1 MPRYALSQTDL
12 LRLVVLA
19 TGVDTA
25 KPDEAMA
32 ILRKAEYLSDTPP
45 AKPETPLDLATASM
59 PASVIDGSRVRIGGP
74 ITGTVDARPKGA
86 PVTGT
91 DAPKDDA
98 EQGDAPQ
105 AFQPAKPE

>member
-32 ILRKAEYLSDTPP
+32 ILRNAEYLSDTPA
-45 AKPETPLDLATASM
+45 AKPEAPADLAPSPM
-59 PASVIDGSRVRIGGP
+59 PAALIDGSRIRIGGP
-74 ITGTVDARPKGA
+74 VTAEARPKGA
-86 PVTGT
+86 PVTGN
-91 DAPKDDA
+91 
-98 EQGDAPQ
+98 DAPQ
-105 AFQPAKPE
+105 GKVEPADGAEQAFPPVKPE

>member
-32 ILRKAEYLSDTPP
+32 ILRNAEYLSDEAP
-45 AKPETPLDLATASM
+45 AKPEAPADLA
-59 PASVIDGSRVRIGGP
+59 PAPLPAEVMETSRIRIGGP
-74 ITGTVDARPKGA
+74 ITGTIEDRPKGA

-91 DAPKDDA
+91 DAPQD
-98 EQGDAPQ
+98 QGEGAQ
-105 AFQPAKPE
+105 AFPPVKPE